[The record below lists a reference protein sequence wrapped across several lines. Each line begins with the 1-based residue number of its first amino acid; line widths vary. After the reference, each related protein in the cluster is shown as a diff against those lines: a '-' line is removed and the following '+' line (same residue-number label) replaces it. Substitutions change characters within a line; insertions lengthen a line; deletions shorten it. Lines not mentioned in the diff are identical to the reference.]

1 MSFGRQLLKL
11 PPLSFIISSNFFF
24 LPGFIIGAETET
36 SIIGSRR
43 EKELFFLPLFLRPP
57 SMPTL
62 LETSRWLVRAIRE
75 KEERE
80 REEEEAAGTLFFCN
94 RAIDR
99 RCRKLTS

>member
-43 EKELFFLPLFLRPP
+43 EKELFFLPLFF
-57 SMPTL
+57 
-62 LETSRWLVRAIRE
+62 
-75 KEERE
+75 
-80 REEEEAAGTLFFCN
+80 AAAVHAN
-94 RAIDR
+94 IARNVAVV
-99 RCRKLTS
+99 S